1 MICKKCGCRVSDSAA
16 FCAKCGA
23 SMAEFGQKEVGAPQK
38 AKSPEERKKKIII
51 IALIVLG
58 VLAVLFGVK
67 KIAVANKAVKAIRS
81 EYLVTSGVEGVYIEH
96 YTLGLDNVYVVFND
110 GKNYVCHVR
119 GMNTV
124 EILTR
129 SNYPYGT
136 GEEKTK
142 LYESMASRIKEHG
155 LPIAPVFVI
164 GS

>member
-1 MICKKCGCRVSDSAA
+1 
-16 FCAKCGA
+16 
-23 SMAEFGQKEVGAPQK
+23 MAEFGQKEVSAPQK

-110 GKNYVCHVR
+110 GKNYVCPCARH
-119 GMNTV
+119 
-124 EILTR
+124 E
-129 SNYPYGT
+129 YGRNFD
-136 GEEKTK
+136 KK
-142 LYESMASRIKEHG
+142 Q
-155 LPIAPVFVI
+155 LPLWDRRRKDQTL
-164 GS
+164 

>member
-23 SMAEFGQKEVGAPQK
+23 SMAEFGQKEVSAPQK

-110 GKNYVCHVR
+110 GKKLCLPCARH
-119 GMNTV
+119 
-124 EILTR
+124 E
-129 SNYPYGT
+129 YGRNFD
-136 GEEKTK
+136 KK
-142 LYESMASRIKEHG
+142 Q
-155 LPIAPVFVI
+155 LPLWDRRRKDQTL
-164 GS
+164 

>member
-1 MICKKCGCRVSDSAA
+1 
-16 FCAKCGA
+16 
-23 SMAEFGQKEVGAPQK
+23 MAEFGQKEVSAPQK

-96 YTLGLDNVYVVFND
+96 YTL
-110 GKNYVCHVR
+110 
-119 GMNTV
+119 
-124 EILTR
+124 
-129 SNYPYGT
+129 
-136 GEEKTK
+136 
-142 LYESMASRIKEHG
+142 YESMASRIKEHG

>member
-1 MICKKCGCRVSDSAA
+1 
-16 FCAKCGA
+16 
-23 SMAEFGQKEVGAPQK
+23 MAEFGQKEVSAPQK

-124 EILTR
+124 EILYNGMIYPLHTR